1 MVIKF
6 MTLANRNIVV
16 TGGAGFIGSW
26 LAETLAEG
34 NEVNVLDNLS
44 AGKIENLQHIRN
56 KIRVIRGDVRN
67 AETVAASLKGTDVV
81 FHEAA
86 NVQIQASIEDPIM
99 DSDINIGGTLNVLEA
114 CRLHDV
120 SRIVF
125 ASSSAIYG
133 DTGRISI
140 TEERRLNP
148 VSPYAVSKMAGES
161 YVKLYNQLY
170 GLETVSLRYF
180 NVYGPRQNS
189 DSPYS
194 GVISIFTKNMK
205 DSRKVTVFGDGK
217 QTRDF
222 VDVRDVVRANVL
234 AATSK
239 KAVGKAIN
247 VGTGKSVSLNEM
259 IRILEKISGKGLKVV
274 YKPQRKGDIK
284 DSLADTRLAEE
295 LLGFKAT
302 ISLKEGLRELLSGR
316 I

>member
-6 MTLANRNIVV
+6 MTLADRNIVV

-34 NEVNVLDNLS
+34 NEVKVLDNLS
-44 AGKIENLQHIRN
+44 PSKIENLQHIRN

-86 NVQIQASIEDPIM
+86 NVQIQASIEDPRM

-120 SRIVF
+120 NRLVF

-133 DTGRISI
+133 DAGRIAIS
-140 TEERRLNP
+140 EEQRLNP
-148 VSPYAVSKMAGES
+148 MSPYAVSKMAGES

-170 GLETVSLRYF
+170 GMETVSLRYF
-180 NVYGPRQNS
+180 NVYGPRQNP

-194 GVISIFTKNMK
+194 GVISLFIKNMEHGK
-205 DSRKVTVFGDGK
+205 GLTVFGDGK

-222 VDVRDVVRANVL
+222 VNVRDVVRANVL

-239 KAVGKAIN
+239 KATGKAIN
-247 VGTGKSVSLNEM
+247 IGTGKSVSLNEM
-259 IRILEKISGKGLKVV
+259 IRILEKISGKSLKVV
-274 YKPQRKGDIK
+274 YKPQREGDIR
-284 DSLADTRLAEE
+284 DSLAGTTLAEE
-295 LLGFKAT
+295 LLGFKAK
-302 ISLKEGLRELLSGR
+302 ISLKDGLKELLNVR
-316 I
+316 V